1 MNNAPKIIL
10 SIFLFLLGAIGLTM
24 TLCGGYFTIMTLS
37 DSRNTYGVAYF
48 SSASLFLGM
57 ALAWVAYHFGI
68 RRPRIR
74 RDQQTQ
80 SDQPASADT
89 TKER

>member
-1 MNNAPKIIL
+1 MNNAPKVIL

-68 RRPRIR
+68 RR